1 MFDGRVVLYPTEK
14 NLRDYL
20 SWRQA
25 DCKWLKPQHKA
36 AVLLLNI
43 ISAGWTYGYN
53 MHDHK
58 NGFEETKIW

>member
-25 DCKWLKPQHKA
+25 DCKLLKPQHKSA
-36 AVLLLNI
+36 LLNI
-43 ISAGWTYGYN
+43 ICVGSDTV
-53 MHDHK
+53 MHDRK
-58 NGFEETKIW
+58 NEFEETKIW